1 MLMVSLNYENS
12 CCEEE
17 YKPIQDALLA
27 GEDWGVIN
35 CELFDDVLVIEEA
48 TVDLAIK
55 MGWDIQKFV
64 HEHLIE
70 MVQDYVELDG
80 EITASARRLLMNHA
94 LYYIYDCLD
103 IPYEPID
110 D

>member
-48 TVDLAIK
+48 TVDLGK
-55 MGWDIQKFV
+55 HRTTGDYTKTS
-64 HEHLIE
+64 HIE
-70 MVQDYVELDG
+70 SKEKHICPTSGPQ
-80 EITASARRLLMNHA
+80 R
-94 LYYIYDCLD
+94 
-103 IPYEPID
+103 
-110 D
+110 